1 MIQEDIYQT
10 LLNASFRFLSFR
22 PRSAKEIE
30 DFLQKKTKTIYVH
43 PDVYKHVAD
52 RLTELGYIDDAKF
65 AAWWIEARQKTKPKG
80 MRLIRLEL
88 KKKGIAQDIIEEILH
103 NDSSDE
109 HIDHV
114 SEEDLALA
122 AIQKKK
128 EIWKRLPKLEQKKKM
143 YDFLGRRG
151 FSFEVIRR
159 IIDGVVGKGYN
170 SNEVE

>member
-1 MIQEDIYQT
+1 MQEDDIYQT
-10 LLNASFRFLSFR
+10 LLNTSFRFLSFR
-22 PRSAKEIE
+22 PRSMKEID
-30 DFLQKKTKTIYVH
+30 DFLHKKTKLMYV
-43 PDVYKHVAD
+43 DSRVLKRVTD

-65 AAWWIEARQKTKPKG
+65 ASWWIQARQKTKPKG

-128 EIWKRLPKLEQKKKM
+128 EIWKRLPKLEQKKKI